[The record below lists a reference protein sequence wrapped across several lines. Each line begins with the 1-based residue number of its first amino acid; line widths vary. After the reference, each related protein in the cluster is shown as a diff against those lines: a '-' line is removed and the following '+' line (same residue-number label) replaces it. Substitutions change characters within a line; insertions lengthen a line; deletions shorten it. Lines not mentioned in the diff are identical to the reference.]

1 MNNIYKSIY
10 NEIKRYKK
18 IYIARHIGPDPD
30 AFGSQM
36 ALKESIKLTFPEK
49 EVYAVGTSV
58 SRFKYFGKIDKIE
71 NYDYENG
78 LLIVTDTPD
87 NKRVD
92 IDNFMNFKNVIKID
106 HHPKV
111 DTFGKIEYIRDD
123 ASSASELV
131 YEVLENTKLKTNDHI
146 VGFIYIGIVSDTNRF
161 LYNINSKTFDLVSK
175 MINKYKLDIEDLYR
189 KVYAKPLSEV
199 RLMGH
204 IASTSKV
211 DKNKFA
217 TVFIDEDILSS
228 FNADMSSASNMI
240 NDFNNI
246 NEILVWTFVT
256 YDEKNSLYKVNIRSR
271 GPVIND
277 IAAKYNGG
285 GHKFASGVRNPN
297 KEAIDE
303 LLKELSNACK
313 EYLDSESDH
322 NGSN

>member
-1 MNNIYKSIY
+1 MNNIYKAIY
-10 NEIKRYKK
+10 NEIKKYKK

-36 ALKESIKLTFPEK
+36 SLKESIKLTFPEK

-58 SRFKYFGKIDKIE
+58 SRFKYFGKIDKVD

-87 NKRVD
+87 NRRVD
-92 IDNFMNFKNVIKID
+92 IEEFLKFKNVVKID

-111 DTFGKIEYIRDD
+111 DTFGKVELIDEE

-131 YEVLENTKLKTNDHI
+131 YEVLTNTKLKINSEI
-146 VGFIYIGIVSDTNRF
+146 AGYIYIGIVSDTNRF
-161 LYNINSKTFDLVSK
+161 LYGTNSKTFKLISD
-175 MINKYKLDIEDLYR
+175 MIKKYDLDIESLYR

-204 IASTSKV
+204 IASTLKV
-211 DKNKFA
+211 DKNGFA
-217 TVFIDEDILSS
+217 YVEIDEDILKS
-228 FNADMSSASNMI
+228 FGADMAAASNMI

-246 NEILVWTFVT
+246 NEIYVWAFVT
-256 YDEKNSLYKVNIRSR
+256 FDEKNNLYKVNIRSR
-271 GPVIND
+271 GPVINE

-285 GHKFASGVRNPN
+285 GHKFASGVRNES
-297 KEAIDE
+297 KEKIDD
-303 LLKELSNACK
+303 LLKELSSCVK
-313 EYLDSESDH
+313 EYLDNRSDIH
-322 NGSN
+322 GSN